1 MPETKPN
8 DGVMIDFIAKE
19 RLENMGQQQKT
30 SEILDSVMDGRM
42 VVLEEGLTPN
52 EESELIQQ
60 TMEKISPTDDFNGI
74 EIESNGSRRTEKSGG
89 LMDRILGKN
98 TGNTKAMTLIGP
110 ADRIETLDKKEDLL
124 STLVRK

>member
-8 DGVMIDFIAKE
+8 DGVMIDFLAKE

-60 TMEKISPTDDFNGI
+60 TMEKISPDDDFNGI
-74 EIESNGSRRTEKSGG
+74 EIESNGSRRNQKSGG
-89 LMDRILGKN
+89 LMDRILGKDR
-98 TGNTKAMTLIGP
+98 GNSKSMTLIGP
-110 ADRIETLDKKEDLL
+110 ADRIETLDKKDDLL